1 MRAALCDYRPATD
14 SYLNLSLQDTMSEVQ
29 LSRLQRLD
37 REKLVPRPLTL
48 VAGAGAGVSKVKG
61 TSIGKSNLTDIL
73 ARYPDFAPLPAK
85 KSLNQDP
92 LLDRGKQESLSDC
105 YYPKLKRNKRE
116 GSRPGMM
123 ALTLQPKKTPWIDK
137 YSKDV
142 WDYVLRRMFVMQ
154 GSVLEM
160 AIK

>member
-1 MRAALCDYRPATD
+1 
-14 SYLNLSLQDTMSEVQ
+14 
-29 LSRLQRLD
+29 
-37 REKLVPRPLTL
+37 
-48 VAGAGAGVSKVKG
+48 
-61 TSIGKSNLTDIL
+61 
-73 ARYPDFAPLPAK
+73 
-85 KSLNQDP
+85 
-92 LLDRGKQESLSDC
+92 
-105 YYPKLKRNKRE
+105 
-116 GSRPGMM
+116 MM